1 MKPKKKNKF
10 FTFLCSFLP
19 GAAEMYMGFMKM
31 GISLLAVFFASF
43 ALPALIH
50 ASDVFICLTFVIW
63 IFGFFHARNLAT
75 TDEQEFEKIQDQ
87 FIWEKYTEGKS
98 VNFSGKKERKVIAWI
113 LILIGATILWHNF
126 KDLMYRLIP
135 DVLWETCY
143 PVVSNIPGTI
153 VAVLII
159 YIGIKLI
166 AGKKQALGLEEKEAE
181 VFEES
186 KVEEEKDGK

>member
-31 GISLLAVFFASF
+31 GISLLAVFFAGF
-43 ALPALIH
+43 ALPVLVQ
-50 ASDVFICLTFVIW
+50 ASDVFICLTFIIW

-87 FIWEKYTEGKS
+87 FIWEEYTEGKL
-98 VNFSGKKERKVIAWI
+98 VNISGKTGRKVLAWV
-113 LILIGATILWHNF
+113 LIFLGATILWQNF

-135 DVLWETCY
+135 DFLWETCY
-143 PVVSNIPGTI
+143 PVVSNIPRTI
-153 VAVLII
+153 FAVFII
-159 YIGIKLI
+159 FIGIKLI
-166 AGKKQALGLEEKEAE
+166 AGKKQALGLEDKEA
-181 VFEES
+181 VIFEES
-186 KVEEEKDGK
+186 KVEGENDGK

>member
-31 GISLLAVFFASF
+31 GISLLVVFFAGF
-43 ALPALIH
+43 ALPVLIQ
-50 ASDVFICLTFVIW
+50 ASDVFICLTFIIW

-87 FIWEKYTEGKS
+87 FIWEEYTEGKL
-98 VNFSGKKERKVIAWI
+98 VNISGKTGRKVLAWV
-113 LILIGATILWHNF
+113 LIFLGATILWQNF
-126 KDLMYRLIP
+126 KDLIYRLIP
-135 DVLWETCY
+135 DFLWETCY

-153 VAVLII
+153 IAVLII
-159 YIGIKLI
+159 FIGIKLI
-166 AGKKQALGLEEKEAE
+166 AGKKQALGLEDKEAE
-181 VFEES
+181 VFEER
-186 KVEEEKDGK
+186 KVEGENDGK

>member
-31 GISLLAVFFASF
+31 GISLLAVFFASCAF
-43 ALPALIH
+43 PVLIQ
-50 ASDVFICLTFVIW
+50 ASDVFICVAFGIW
-63 IFGFFHARNLAT
+63 IFGFFHARNLAA

-87 FIWEKYTEGKS
+87 FIWEEYTEGKP
-98 VNFSGKKERKVIAWI
+98 VNISGKTGRKVLAWI
-113 LILIGATILWHNF
+113 LILVGAAILWHNF
-126 KDLMYRLIP
+126 KDFMYRLIP

-153 VAVLII
+153 FAVLII
-159 YIGIKLI
+159 FIGIKLI

-186 KVEEEKDGK
+186 EVEEEKDGK